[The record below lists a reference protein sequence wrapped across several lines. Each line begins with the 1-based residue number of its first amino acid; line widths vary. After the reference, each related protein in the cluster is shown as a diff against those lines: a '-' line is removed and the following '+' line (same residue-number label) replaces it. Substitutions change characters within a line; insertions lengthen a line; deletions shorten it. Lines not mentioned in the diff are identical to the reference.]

1 MAIIQTIYLAIN
13 LIGTGICIALLPSS
27 DEFPCVANFFSL
39 IGKRLGNIGLAI
51 VGTLFIALF
60 IPTIS
65 FMAILFAF
73 LMLWG
78 EHSK

>member
-1 MAIIQTIYLAIN
+1 MAIIQIIYLSIN
-13 LIGTGICIALLPSS
+13 LIGIGICLAALPNTE
-27 DEFPCVANFFSL
+27 DFPFVADFFSFV
-39 IGKRLGNIGLAI
+39 GRRLGNVGLAI
-51 VGTLFIALF
+51 VGTIFIALF

-73 LMLWG
+73 IMLWG